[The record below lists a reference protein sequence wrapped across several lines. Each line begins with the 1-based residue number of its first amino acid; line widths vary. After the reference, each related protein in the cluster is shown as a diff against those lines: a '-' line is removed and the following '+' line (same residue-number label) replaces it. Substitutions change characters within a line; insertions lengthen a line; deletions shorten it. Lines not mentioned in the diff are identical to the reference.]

1 MVSLNNNKKEL
12 EVVDTEEVEKDL
24 KEQEMSDIDLEEIDR
39 GMEEQERNAHMVYEE
54 FDNTLLNS
62 DFEVG
67 NGLRVGKTSTMPT
80 PENSPDKNT
89 QECTGRI
96 QAALL
101 SLEKKWSDTSY
112 GVILEKCS
120 RISLWEGKH
129 DPEVLVEEGM
139 DIMEGLEGIWTEK
152 ENVGM
157 LRDSIDIITSVV
169 VVWKTLSGC
178 LDVDGEERSM
188 PE

>member
-1 MVSLNNNKKEL
+1 M
-12 EVVDTEEVEKDL
+12 EEVEKDL

-39 GMEEQERNAHMVYEE
+39 GMEEQERNADMVYEE
-54 FDNTLLNS
+54 FDNTLLNC

-101 SLEKKWSDTSY
+101 SLEKKWSDTPY
-112 GVILEKCS
+112 TVILKKCS
-120 RISLWEGKH
+120 RISLWESKHEDVGETFLFWLLEH

-169 VVWKTLSGC
+169 VIWKTLSGC